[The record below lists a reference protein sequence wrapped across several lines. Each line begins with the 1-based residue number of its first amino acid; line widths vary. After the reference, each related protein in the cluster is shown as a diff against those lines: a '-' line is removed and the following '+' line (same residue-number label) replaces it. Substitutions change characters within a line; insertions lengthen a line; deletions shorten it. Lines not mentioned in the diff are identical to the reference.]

1 MNRNAKITR
10 KTGETSVDLS
20 FNIDGTG
27 QSKVKTG
34 IAFFDHMLDL
44 FTKHGYFDLDL
55 TLKGDLEVDYHHSV
69 EDAGI
74 CLGQAFKT
82 ALGDARGIKRYA
94 SGLIPMDEAC
104 CEIALDIS
112 NRPVLIFEC
121 DLPKTKVGTF
131 DVELVE
137 EFFNAFVSNARVTLH
152 IKVRRGTNL
161 HHIIEACF
169 KAFGRILGE
178 ATAQIPG
185 RTDIPSTK
193 GIL

>member
-1 MNRNAKITR
+1 MQRKATIRR
-10 KTGETSVDLS
+10 KTGETDIHLS
-20 FNIDGTG
+20 FNLDGTG
-27 QSKVKTG
+27 LSELNTG
-34 IAFFDHMLDL
+34 IAFFDHMLNL
-44 FTKHGYFDLDL
+44 FTKHGHFDLSL
-55 TLKGDLEVDYHHSV
+55 ALKGDLEVDYHHSV

-74 CLGQAFKT
+74 CLGQAFRE

-112 NRPVLIFEC
+112 NRPMLIF
-121 DLPKTKVGTF
+121 DSNLPKAKVGNF

-152 IKVRRGTNL
+152 LRVIRGTNL

-169 KAFGRILGE
+169 KAFGQILGD
-178 ATAQIPG
+178 ASTKIPG
-185 RTDIPSTK
+185 RNDIPSTK
-193 GIL
+193 GLL

>member
-1 MNRNAKITR
+1 MKRNATIRR
-10 KTGETSVDLS
+10 KTGETDIDLS
-20 FNIDGTG
+20 FTLDGSG
-27 QSKVKTG
+27 QSDINTG

-44 FTKHGYFDLDL
+44 FTKHGHFDLNL
-55 TLKGDLEVDYHHSV
+55 TLNGDLAVDYHHSV

-74 CLGQAFKT
+74 CLGQAFKE
-82 ALGDARGIKRYA
+82 ALGDARGIQRYA

-104 CEIALDIS
+104 CEMALDIS
-112 NRPVLIFEC
+112 NRPMLIFDC

-152 IKVRRGTNL
+152 IRIIRGTNL

-169 KAFGRILGE
+169 KAFGRILG
-178 ATAQIPG
+178 AASTQIPG
-185 RTDIPSTK
+185 RNDIPSTK
-193 GIL
+193 GML